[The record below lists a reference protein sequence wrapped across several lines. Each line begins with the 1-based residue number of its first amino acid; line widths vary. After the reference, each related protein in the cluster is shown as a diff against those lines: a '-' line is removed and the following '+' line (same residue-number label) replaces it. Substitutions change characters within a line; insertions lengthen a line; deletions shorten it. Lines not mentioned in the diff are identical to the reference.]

1 MFVYQNLWSQTQLE
15 DYICEFGP
23 VGVSPDYLQGLP
35 GHPLLEGMDYMA
47 ILATLALRL
56 LLGGHQ
62 RDVGHVLKE
71 IGLLPDLPTPPAL
84 QVMCLDFLL

>member
-1 MFVYQNLWSQTQLE
+1 
-15 DYICEFGP
+15 
-23 VGVSPDYLQGLP
+23 
-35 GHPLLEGMDYMA
+35 MDYMA
-47 ILATLALRL
+47 ILATLAPLALRL

-84 QVMCLDFLL
+84 QVMCHDFLL